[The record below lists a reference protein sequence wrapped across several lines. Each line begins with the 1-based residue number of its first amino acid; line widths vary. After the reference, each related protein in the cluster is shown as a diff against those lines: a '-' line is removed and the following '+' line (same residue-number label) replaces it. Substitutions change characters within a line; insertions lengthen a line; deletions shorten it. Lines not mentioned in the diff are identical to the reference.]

1 KPITPSD
8 IRCRLCQHHYGEPD
22 GCATCAPAK
31 KNCLWPAVTGDD
43 VSLGA
48 MAGKSIRLIQL
59 NLDRLEK
66 EMTESIGGKSGH
78 FYSPHAKEA
87 AALAK
92 ALAPILAEARKLEDR
107 DAKRVAQMTFAER
120 VELWAHWF
128 KELPHE

>member
-1 KPITPSD
+1 
-8 IRCRLCQHHYGEPD
+8 
-22 GCATCAPAK
+22 
-31 KNCLWPAVTGDD
+31 
-43 VSLGA
+43 

-78 FYSPHAKEA
+78 FYAPHAKEA

-92 ALAPILAEARKLEDR
+92 ALATILAEARKLEDR

-128 KELPHE
+128 KELPQEHQRDVAMRMARVLEGDVEAEIE